1 MHGRRKS
8 LIPALDT
15 PVALTLGLA
24 AGIYAN
30 RHHVP
35 VESVQTFFGVRV
47 SLLNVYFA
55 AALAL
60 LWSRA
65 VELAG
70 LGRSYTL
77 GLGKAVLY
85 AVQLCGL
92 ATLAVGVFLVL
103 RHGTDPILNICSYFF
118 AASSSYFVL
127 RLLIMN
133 PRQAP
138 QGRQRVIILGTGRRA
153 SRAWRELRVN
163 QNDHCDFLGFV
174 DDREPSDAPPDIIA
188 RFLTTTTGL
197 SQYLLRNVVDE
208 LVVAVPIKSCYEM
221 AQRAVSIAESVGV
234 RVSCLQ
240 DTYTLSLR
248 KSARAE
254 PIVELTPSDHHYH
267 LCQLI
272 KRVADVILASVALI
286 VLAPIFLVIALVVK
300 CTSPGPVF
308 FLQDR
313 FGYHRR
319 VFRMYKFRSMVK
331 DAPNLMSRLEA
342 QNEASGPIFKIRN
355 DPRITPFGKFIRKT
369 SLDELPQLWNVVRGD
384 MSLVGPRPM
393 SMRDVSHFNDATLM
407 RRFSV
412 RPGVTGSW
420 QVGGRGSL
428 LFDDWVEFDFGYIEK
443 WSLGLDLKILAQTVP
458 ALLKRSGAA

>member
-1 MHGRRKS
+1 MHGPRKS
-8 LIPALDT
+8 LISAIDT
-15 PVALTLGLA
+15 PVAVTLGLA
-24 AGIYAN
+24 AGIIAN

-35 VESVQTFFGVRV
+35 VGSVETFFGVRV
-47 SLLNVYFA
+47 TLLNVYFA

-70 LGRSYTL
+70 LDRSYKL
-77 GLGKAVLY
+77 GLGKAILRSI
-85 AVQLCGL
+85 QLCGV
-92 ATLAVGVFLVL
+92 ATLAVAMFLVL
-103 RHGTDPILNICSYFF
+103 RHGTESTPIICGYFF
-118 AASSSYFVL
+118 AASSLYFVL
-127 RLLIMN
+127 RLLSIN
-133 PRQAP
+133 PRQA
-138 QGRQRVIILGTGRRA
+138 QHGRQRVIILGTGRRA

-163 QNDHCDFLGFV
+163 QNNHCDFLGFI
-174 DDREPSDAPPDIIA
+174 DDREPADAPPDIAA
-188 RFLTTTTGL
+188 RYLTTTAGL
-197 SQYLLRNVVDE
+197 SEYLLYNVVDE

-240 DTYTLSLR
+240 DTYTLSLH
-248 KSARAE
+248 KVARSE
-254 PIVELTPSDHHYH
+254 PIVELTPSDHNYQLH
-267 LCQLI
+267 QLI
-272 KRVADVILASVALI
+272 KRAVDFVLAAVALI
-286 VLAPIFLVIALVVK
+286 VLSPLFLVIAIIVK
-300 CTSPGPVF
+300 STSSGPVF
-308 FLQDR
+308 FSQDR

-319 VFRMYKFRSMVK
+319 VFRIYKFRSMVK
-331 DAPNLMSRLEA
+331 DAPNLMSGLEL

-355 DPRITPFGKFIRKT
+355 DPRITSFGAFIRKT

-412 RPGVTGSW
+412 RPGVTGFW
-420 QVGGRGSL
+420 QVWGRGSL
-428 LFDDWVEFDFGYIEK
+428 RFDDWVELDFRYIET

-458 ALLKRSGAA
+458 ALLKRSGAV